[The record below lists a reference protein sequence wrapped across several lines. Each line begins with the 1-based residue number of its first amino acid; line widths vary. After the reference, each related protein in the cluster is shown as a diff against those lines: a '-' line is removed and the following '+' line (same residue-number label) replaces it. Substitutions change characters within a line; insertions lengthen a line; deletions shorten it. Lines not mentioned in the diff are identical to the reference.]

1 MKNHGAIYLQHL
13 LRSEAKLKGYA
24 PSVVFTDPLMEQSA
38 TLWQDVIVID

>member
-38 TLWQDVIVID
+38 TLGQDVFAID